1 MNNGGQNGDVVI
13 RANTISDGDT
23 GGSEGMA
30 RSRVFIKQRY
40 RRNAGGFT
48 YNENTAVFLATTASD
63 SNGRRVTFQT
73 RGGMSA
79 NQSSLLSDDRIKF
92 DEEDISG
99 ATETIMKLKPQKYQK
114 YDEIKPDL
122 SRPEGTGKL
131 EIGLIAQDVEVI
143 PELSHVVETSI
154 SLAETEEER
163 TNEILPKTVC
173 YTQIMCLHLQA
184 FKEQQQLIESLKGRI
199 EALEAGD

>member
-1 MNNGGQNGDVVI
+1 M
-13 RANTISDGDT
+13 
-23 GGSEGMA
+23 
-30 RSRVFIKQRY
+30 
-40 RRNAGGFT
+40 
-48 YNENTAVFLATTASD
+48 FLASTAND
-63 SNGRRVTFQT
+63 NDGARAYFHT
-73 RGGMSA
+73 RGGMTA
-79 NQSSLLSDDRIKF
+79 NTTSQLSDDRIKF

-114 YDEIKPDL
+114 YEEIKPDL

-131 EIGLIAQDVEVI
+131 EIGLIAQDVEAI
-143 PELSHVVETSI
+143 PELSHVVETSV
-154 SLAETEEER
+154 SLADTEEER